1 MEGTTSAEDNKDDIH
16 LLTGLVPKL
25 KFFEPFLSDIFRRR
39 CCLPHYPFMFV
50 FPSNESP
57 KQKPENKEPR
67 ARPFKRKNIILNA
80 NIYRKDQKL
89 LSMREELTIVNVE
102 GTCVKSYQNIPMAWA

>member
-1 MEGTTSAEDNKDDIH
+1 MN
-16 LLTGLVPKL
+16 
-25 KFFEPFLSDIFRRR
+25 RQ
-39 CCLPHYPFMFV
+39 
-50 FPSNESP
+50 
-57 KQKPENKEPR
+57 KQKPENKEPS

-102 GTCVKSYQNIPMAWA
+102 GTCVKTYQNIPMAWA